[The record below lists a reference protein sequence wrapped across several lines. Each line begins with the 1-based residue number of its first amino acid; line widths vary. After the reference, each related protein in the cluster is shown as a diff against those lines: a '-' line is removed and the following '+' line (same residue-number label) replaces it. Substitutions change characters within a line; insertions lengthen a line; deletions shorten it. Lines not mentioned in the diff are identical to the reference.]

1 MRVTEAQR
9 REVMAKMVH
18 TGILILED
26 ERMDIGYS
34 LIRNAL
40 VLGRDAHILGKPC
53 LVLHG
58 FTPRGFDKLREFD
71 ATLVTTEKVRDSAK
85 RL

>member
-1 MRVTEAQR
+1 MLVTEAQR

-26 ERMDIGYS
+26 ERMDIGAS
-34 LIRNAL
+34 LITNGW
-40 VLGRDAHILGKPC
+40 VLGREAYLLGKPC

-71 ATLVTTEKVRDSAK
+71 STLVTTEKVRDSAK

>member
-26 ERMDIGYS
+26 ERMDIGAS
-34 LIRNAL
+34 LISNGW
-40 VLGRDAHILGKPC
+40 VLGREARLLGKPC

-71 ATLVTTEKVRDSAK
+71 STLVTTEKVRDSAK

>member
-1 MRVTEAQR
+1 MRVSESQR

-26 ERMDIGYS
+26 ERMDIGAS
-34 LIRNAL
+34 LISNGW
-40 VLGRDAHILGKPC
+40 VMGREARLLGKPC

-71 ATLVTTEKVRDSAK
+71 AILVKTERVRNSAK

>member
-9 REVMAKMVH
+9 REVRAKMVH

-34 LIRNAL
+34 LISNGW
-40 VLGRDAHILGKPC
+40 VLGREARLLGKPC

-71 ATLVTTEKVRDSAK
+71 STLVTTEQVRDSAK